1 MIYAPKI
8 TYSRYL
14 SAGQKDVFNNPITI
28 VTRETAITL
37 PPVDT
42 EEDAVIVAKKWI
54 KKLPLYSVPGKVRKS
69 RGMPQITVIRINGID
84 DIDEIKTERVGIQ
97 QRVRVKKDGHIW
109 QKVNIEIVFDI

>member
-37 PPVDT
+37 PPVET
-42 EEDAVIVAKKWI
+42 KEDAIMIAKKWI
-54 KKLPLYSVPGKVRKS
+54 KRLPLYSVPGKVRKS
-69 RGMPQITVIRINGID
+69 RGMPQIIVVRIDGID
-84 DIDEIKTERVGIQ
+84 DIDEIRAKRVGIQ
-97 QRVRVKKDGHIW
+97 QRVRVKKDDRIS
-109 QKVNIEIVFDI
+109 QKVNVEIVFDI